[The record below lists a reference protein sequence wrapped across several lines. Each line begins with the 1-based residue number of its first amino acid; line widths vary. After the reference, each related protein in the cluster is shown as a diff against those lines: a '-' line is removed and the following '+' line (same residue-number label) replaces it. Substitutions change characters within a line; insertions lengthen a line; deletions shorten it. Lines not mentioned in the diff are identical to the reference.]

1 MDILSFFF
9 QADYAKVIKLL
20 NEGAEANT
28 QDNNGM
34 TISATSL
41 D

>member
-1 MDILSFFF
+1 MDIFSFF
-9 QADYAKVIKLL
+9 QADYAKVVQLL

-34 TISATSL
+34 TISSTSL